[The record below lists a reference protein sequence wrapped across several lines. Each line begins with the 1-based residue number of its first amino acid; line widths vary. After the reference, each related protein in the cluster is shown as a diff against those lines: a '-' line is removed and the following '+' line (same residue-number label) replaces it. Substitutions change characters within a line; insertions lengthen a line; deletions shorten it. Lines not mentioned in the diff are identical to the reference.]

1 MLLSQVKAA
10 EVLSAAHPVEES
22 GGLSGTSDIL
32 FELSDWV
39 PRMLD
44 EFEASAINLRLQWH
58 MLDSKIFGRILT
70 QYHM

>member
-10 EVLSAAHPVEES
+10 EVLSAANPVKES
-22 GGLSGTSDIL
+22 GGLSDTSDIL

-39 PRMLD
+39 PWMLD
-44 EFEASAINLRLQWH
+44 EFEVSAINLRLHWY

-70 QYHM
+70 QYM